1 MSRYWQVVQPG
12 RAYALGF
19 IMLALLA
26 GAGIALLPLAQLA
39 LVGVAVLA
47 LSAFALTLAEPLI
60 GLCMALVI
68 APFAPL
74 ENIMLRLPLDSG
86 QVMLAVTFAA
96 WGLRALYLRALYLRA
111 LYLRRLH
118 VSGPWQ
124 GIAVGLLIFIAVA
137 GLSFFVASSF
147 DLWAR
152 ETLKWVEV
160 LLIYVLISTETDP
173 RKVGLIVGAVLVSGL
188 FQAGLGIYQ
197 FGLRGEGPAEFAI
210 LGGRFYR
217 AYGTFE
223 QPNPFGGYLGLIW
236 PVALGIALYG
246 ARCVVRRAHGV
257 LRSAYWGAG
266 MVAALVLAALVL
278 AALVL
283 SWSRGA
289 WLGAVAAG
297 VAVLGVALRKPAAS
311 LAVLLAAGLL
321 VFALNEAGL
330 LPESIRARL
339 TDFTQQFSSFDVR
352 GVNVNDAN
360 YSVIERL
367 AHWQAAQNMIVDRPW
382 LGVGFGNYPAAY
394 DQYRAMKWPNALG
407 HAHNYYLNV
416 WAETGLLGLVAY
428 AWLWLIV
435 IARTLS
441 LAVRGDRSTLAPWLA
456 VGLIGAWAHLS
467 VHHLVDN
474 LYVANTFILI
484 GAYLGVLDSAL
495 TRRPASHSPA

>member
-1 MSRYWQVVQPG
+1 MSSDWPARYPP
-12 RAYALGF
+12 RAYALAF
-19 IMLALLA
+19 LIVALLA
-26 GAGIALLPLAQLA
+26 AAAIALLPLSQLA
-39 LVGVAVLA
+39 LAGLLA
-47 LSAFALTLAEPLI
+47 LAALVVALTLAEPLA
-60 GLCMALVI
+60 GLCIALVI

-74 ENIMLRLPLDSG
+74 ENITLRLPLDSG
-86 QVMLAVTFAA
+86 QLMLGVTFAA
-96 WGLRALYLRALYLRA
+96 WGLRALYLRRLDLSTV
-111 LYLRRLH
+111 RR
-118 VSGPWQ
+118 
-124 GIAVGLLIFIAVA
+124 GIAVGLMLFIAVA
-137 GLSFFVASSF
+137 GLSFFAASSF

-160 LLIYVLISTETDP
+160 LLVYLIVSTEPDR
-173 RKVGLIVGAVLVSGL
+173 RKVALVVGAILVSGA

-197 FGLRGEGPAEFAI
+197 FGLRGEGPDEFAI

-223 QPNPFGGYLGLIW
+223 QPNPFGGYMGLIW
-236 PVALGIALYG
+236 PVALGIALRGVYG
-246 ARCVVRRAHGV
+246 VVRRAYSV
-257 LRSAYWGAG
+257 LRIEYWGAG
-266 MVAALVLAALVL
+266 TVAALALG
-278 AALVL
+278 ALVL

-289 WLGAVAAG
+289 WLGAAAAG
-297 VAVLGVALRKPAAS
+297 VAVLAVALRRPAAS
-311 LAVLLAAGLL
+311 LAALLAAGLL
-321 VFALNEAGL
+321 VVALNAAGL
-330 LPESIRARL
+330 LPDSIRARL

-394 DQYRAMKWPNALG
+394 DQYRVMKWPNPLG

-416 WAETGLLGLVAY
+416 WAETGLLGLAAY
-428 AWLWLIV
+428 ALLWLIV
-435 IARTLS
+435 MARALS
-441 LAVRGDRSTLAPWLA
+441 LAARGDRSTSAPWLA

-484 GAYLGVLDSAL
+484 GAYLGLLDSVLAQ
-495 TRRPASHSPA
+495 PAQRASGQVSDF

>member
-1 MSRYWQVVQPG
+1 MSRYWQVAQP
-12 RAYALGF
+12 RRVYALGF
-19 IMLALLA
+19 MAMALLA
-26 GAGIALLPLAQLA
+26 GAGIALLPLSQLA
-39 LVGVAVLA
+39 LIGAAVLA
-47 LSAFALTLAEPLI
+47 LGAFALTLAEPVI
-60 GLCMALVI
+60 GLCIVLVI

-86 QVMLAVTFAA
+86 QMMLAVTFAA
-96 WGLRALYLRALYLRA
+96 WGLRALYLR
-111 LYLRRLH
+111 RLD
-118 VSGPWQ
+118 VSGPWR
-124 GIAVGLLIFIAVA
+124 GIAVGLLIFVTVA
-137 GLSFFVASSF
+137 GLSFFAASSF

-160 LLIYVLISTETDP
+160 LLIYLLVSGETDR
-173 RKVGLIVGAVLVSGL
+173 RKVGLILGAILVSSV

-223 QPNPFGGYLGLIW
+223 QPNPFGGYMGLIW
-236 PVALGIALYG
+236 PVALGIALRGVYG
-246 ARCVVRRAHGV
+246 VVRGAYSVVRIPWCV

-266 MVAALVLAALVL
+266 MVAALALV
-278 AALVL
+278 ALVL

-297 VAVLGVALRKPAAS
+297 VAVLVVALRRPAAS
-311 LAVLLAAGLL
+311 LAALLAAGLL

-416 WAETGLLGLVAY
+416 WAETGLPGLVAY
-428 AWLWLIV
+428 ALLWLIV
-435 IARTLS
+435 LARTLS
-441 LAVRGDRSTLAPWLA
+441 LAARGDRSTLGPWLA
-456 VGLIGAWAHLS
+456 VGLIGAWAHLG

-484 GAYLGVLDSAL
+484 GAYLGLLDSVLA
-495 TRRPASHSPA
+495 RQRG